1 MMMSLEI
8 LIEELRAELSNTW
21 DPAERRLLIAELDLA
36 WAELQV
42 LVAKQSGAQDTEPP
56 F

>member
-1 MMMSLEI
+1 MMMSLET

-36 WAELQV
+36 CAELHV
-42 LVAKQSGAQDTEPP
+42 VIADVSGARDAEPP

>member
-1 MMMSLEI
+1 MSLET

-21 DPAERRLLIAELDLA
+21 DPAERRLLVVELDLA
-36 WAELQV
+36 RAELQV
-42 LVAKQSGAQDTEPP
+42 RIADLIDRNDTEPP

>member
-1 MMMSLEI
+1 MTMSLET

-36 WAELQV
+36 RAELQV
-42 LVAKQSGAQDTEPP
+42 IIAQLSGARDSEPP